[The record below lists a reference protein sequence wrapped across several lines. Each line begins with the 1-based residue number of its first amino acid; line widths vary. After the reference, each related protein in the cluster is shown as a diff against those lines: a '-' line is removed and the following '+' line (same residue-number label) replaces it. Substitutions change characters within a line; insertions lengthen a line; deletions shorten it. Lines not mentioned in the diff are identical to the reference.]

1 MADAYTIAR
10 PYAEAVY
17 EQAQESGRVGEWEQE
32 LSLLAA
38 IAADEA
44 MERLLENP
52 RVEEERKHATFTGVA
67 GDKLSDGGKRLLSL
81 LFTNQRVAY
90 LPAMLEQF
98 QDMRRKAEGEVR
110 AEVRT
115 AFPLEEKTES
125 AIAQALEKKFGQRI
139 SVESRVDEELMG
151 GLVIQ
156 AGDLV
161 IDGSV
166 KGGLQQLRNRLKA

>member
-10 PYAEAVY
+10 PYAEAVF

-44 MERLLENP
+44 MEQLLDNP
-52 RVEEERKHATFTGVA
+52 RVDEERKHSVFTGVA
-67 GDKLSDGGKRLLSL
+67 GDRLSDGGKRLLGL
-81 LFTNQRVAY
+81 LFANQRVAY
-90 LPAMLEQF
+90 LPAILDLYQE
-98 QDMRRKAEGEVR
+98 MRRKAEGEIR
-110 AEVRT
+110 AEVRS
-115 AFPLEEKTES
+115 AFPLEENTES
-125 AIAQALEKKFGQRI
+125 AIAQALEKKLGKRI
-139 SVESRVDEELMG
+139 SVESRVDEQLMG

-166 KGGLQQLRNRLKA
+166 QGGLEQLRNRLKA

>member
-17 EQAQESGRVGEWEQE
+17 EQAQEMGRVGEWESE

-52 RVEEERKHATFTGVA
+52 RVDEERKRSVFTGVA
-67 GDKLSDGGKRLLSL
+67 GDRLSDGGKRLLDL
-81 LFTNQRVAY
+81 LFANQRVAI
-90 LPAMLEQF
+90 LPAALELF
-98 QDMRRKAEGEVR
+98 QEMRRKAEGEVR
-110 AEVRT
+110 AEVRS
-115 AFPLEEKTES
+115 AYALEEQTES
-125 AIAQALEKKFGQRI
+125 AIAQALEKKFGKRV
-139 SVESRVDEELMG
+139 SVVSHVDEELMG

-166 KGGLQQLRNRLKA
+166 RGGLQQLRNRLKA